1 MRKLAVVVA
10 LMLCVSTVSV
20 LAEVAVGVKV
30 GTLGMGVEG
39 TVGLDKKFNLRVG
52 GNFAS
57 IDLSSLIEDDDL
69 DEDSVVSAE
78 DIQLELDL
86 ETLAAMLD
94 WHVWGGGFRLTAGG
108 MLNNNEM
115 TVSADVDEKVEIG
128 DTSYSVDSL
137 AGSVSF
143 TQVVPYFGIGYG
155 NAVDEDGHFTFAFDL
170 GVMLQGN
177 PEVEITATASD
188 PSLQAAL
195 NADIASEIDEIEDDT
210 EGLSLYPVISIGL
223 AYRF

>member
-128 DTSYSVDSL
+128 DSSYSVDSL

>member
-1 MRKLAVVVA
+1 MRKLAAVVA

-20 LAEVAVGVKV
+20 LADAAVGVKV
-30 GTLGMGVEG
+30 GTLGIGVEG
-39 TVGLDKKFNLRVG
+39 TVGLDEKFNLRVG

-57 IDLSSLIEDDDL
+57 VDLSDMIDDDDL

-115 TVSADVDEKVEIG
+115 TVSADTDEKVEIG
-128 DTSYSVDSL
+128 DSSYSVDAL

-143 TQVVPYFGIGYG
+143 TQVAPYFGIGYG
-155 NAVDEDGHFTFAFDL
+155 DAIDEDGHFTFAFDL

-188 PSLQAAL
+188 PTLQAAL
-195 NADIASEIDEIEDDT
+195 NADIASEIEEIEDDT

>member
-69 DEDSVVSAE
+69 DEGRALR
-78 DIQLELDL
+78 IMPTQALY
-86 ETLAAMLD
+86 
-94 WHVWGGGFRLTAGG
+94 GG
-108 MLNNNEM
+108 
-115 TVSADVDEKVEIG
+115 
-128 DTSYSVDSL
+128 
-137 AGSVSF
+137 
-143 TQVVPYFGIGYG
+143 
-155 NAVDEDGHFTFAFDL
+155 
-170 GVMLQGN
+170 
-177 PEVEITATASD
+177 
-188 PSLQAAL
+188 
-195 NADIASEIDEIEDDT
+195 
-210 EGLSLYPVISIGL
+210 
-223 AYRF
+223 